1 MVLNFGSNTVFPNKI
16 MWDSTCMCFFNLSM
30 SRKDET
36 AMTKMKQVVHSCSN
50 EIQEHLTIY
59 MAVSTLQLPGT
70 GKKKKITK
78 QNIHSRTLAA

>member
-36 AMTKMKQVVHSCSN
+36 AMTKMKQAVHSCSN
-50 EIQEHLTIY
+50 V
-59 MAVSTLQLPGT
+59 A
-70 GKKKKITK
+70 
-78 QNIHSRTLAA
+78 NSRTFDYLYGSLYLAAARDWKEKKDN